1 MEGCLIIVKYG
12 IVLLI
17 GYLIGFFMGSFFA
30 MVKKETA
37 KESERYRD
45 HIGLIQ
51 MNASMGETI
60 AALKLKLEA
69 KK

>member
-1 MEGCLIIVKYG
+1 
-12 IVLLI
+12 
-17 GYLIGFFMGSFFA
+17 